1 MPNTRFHVG
10 LGLEVLRKHHIENA
24 SDFLVGCV
32 FPDAHWLSF
41 SSPAKITVRAK
52 LHHSNSPKDYA
63 ITIAGVHEWIA
74 EYAEAVKFSDF
85 YKGYMLHMLLDANCN
100 TLWNAHTKPIMYD
113 IVCFIKDGNHKQM
126 GWESLCK
133 RKWEDAQ
140 EASEHLYP
148 TIGKLPD
155 ISRSVSKD
163 CKSAL
168 SFFNLYDDELQ
179 LIVNEIH
186 RDTERDIEPTVQI
199 ALPVQQNYDM
209 ISLTLNEYMHWTE
222 IISRM

>member
-1 MPNTRFHVG
+1 M
-10 LGLEVLRKHHIENA
+10 
-24 SDFLVGCV
+24 
-32 FPDAHWLSF
+32 
-41 SSPAKITVRAK
+41 
-52 LHHSNSPKDYA
+52 
-63 ITIAGVHEWIA
+63 
-74 EYAEAVKFSDF
+74 
-85 YKGYMLHMLLDANCN
+85 
-100 TLWNAHTKPIMYD
+100 
-113 IVCFIKDGNHKQM
+113 
-126 GWESLCK
+126 CK